1 MEAKRNGLFSY
12 EQKEKFIGSVK
23 AGKQKRSEILE
34 KGMTLKE
41 AFYYGY
47 LDVSRAPLQG
57 IKQFVDNTVN
67 SRNGCIEEIFQYC
80 ENTLLS
86 AQSEDTFDKGHEK
99 LCEII
104 KKFYNDRGYIDF
116 TVGKAQKWINMALK
130 YACIYDNEDAEKLQ
144 GIFQYCHVPIDRY
157 VANPIV
163 NELRV
168 DLPGYSGFKM
178 PKCVP
183 FDAEKCNYSWSKIDD
198 YSDYLA
204 CQKSIREVL
213 RKKSPAQCAL
223 EWEFIEWLCEKNN
236 R

>member
-1 MEAKRNGLFSY
+1 MG
-12 EQKEKFIGSVK
+12 
-23 AGKQKRSEILE
+23 
-34 KGMTLKE
+34 
-41 AFYYGY
+41 
-47 LDVSRAPLQG
+47 
-57 IKQFVDNTVN
+57 
-67 SRNGCIEEIFQYC
+67 IFQYC

>member
-1 MEAKRNGLFSY
+1 MEAKRKGLFSD
-12 EQKEKFIGSVK
+12 EQKAKFIGSLK
-23 AGKQKRSEILE
+23 AGKQKRAEILE
-34 KGMTLKE
+34 KGINLKE

-47 LDVSRAPLQG
+47 LDVSRAPLKG
-57 IKQFVDNTVN
+57 IKQFVGNTVKA
-67 SRNGCIEEIFQYC
+67 RNDCIEEIFQYC

-99 LCEII
+99 LCEIL

-163 NELRV
+163 NELGV
-168 DLPGYSGFKM
+168 NLPRYNGFQM
-178 PKCVP
+178 PKHVP
-183 FDAEKCNYSWSKIDD
+183 FDAGKCNYSWSKIND
-198 YSDYLA
+198 YSDYLN
-204 CQKSIREVL
+204 CQKYIREAL
-213 RKKSPAQCAL
+213 RKVNPMKYAL
-223 EWEFIEWLCEKNN
+223 EWEFIKWLDEKNN
-236 R
+236 T